1 MKVSGNHGSG
11 RGRNRTSGIIVGV
24 LLGLVLI
31 AALVYLADVMLSK
44 DRIPR
49 GTTVGG
55 VNISNMTHEE
65 ARRTL
70 ETELHSVYTEPVTVV
85 AGEATTQFDPAT
97 SGLGI
102 DWEAT
107 AAGVPEQSWNPVAR
121 ITGLFTE
128 TEAPIVSIVDP
139 VLFGPTLDRMV
150 GELYREPVTGSVA
163 IDNGA
168 VVSAPSLEGQAVD
181 RGVLEDR
188 VTDYWLDPEGV
199 EIEPFAVPAP
209 IGQDRI
215 EELVDGPAAR
225 AVSGPF
231 VVRGDDGVQGVLP
244 VERMGEIVT
253 FPEIDGDIRVEVNR
267 ELAQEIL
274 AEPLAETETEPKN
287 AQISFTSGSRVVTP
301 EVNGHEIDWEQTLV
315 DLEAGLVGDGPREID
330 AVYVDK
336 LATFTATDAQ
346 AATFN
351 EVMGEFTTTGFSSAS
366 GTNIRLT
373 AEMVNGAV
381 VSPGDTFSLNN
392 FTGPRGAAQGF
403 VDSGIILEGRSGT
416 AIGGGISQFATTL
429 YNAYYFAGLEDI
441 THTPHSYY
449 ISRYPAGREATI
461 YDGAIDLQF
470 RNDTPYPVMIETEM
484 GGNSV
489 TVRIKGVNIRE
500 VQSINNG
507 RWAPTQPKTL
517 RVSDD
522 ECIPSS
528 GAPGFTTSDTRVIR
542 DLAGNE
548 LTRET
553 VTTVYDPQPN
563 VICS

>member
-1 MKVSGNHGSG
+1 M
-11 RGRNRTSGIIVGV
+11 

-65 ARRTL
+65 ARQTL
-70 ETELHSVYTEPVTVV
+70 ETELHSVYTEPVTVI

-107 AAGVPEQSWNPVAR
+107 AAGVPEQSWNPIAR

-139 VLFGPTLDRMV
+139 VLFGPTLDRMM
-150 GELYREPVTGSVA
+150 GELYREPVTGNVA

-168 VVSAPSLEGQAVD
+168 VVSNPSLEGQAVD
-181 RGVLEDR
+181 RAVLEDR

-199 EIEPFAVPAP
+199 EVEPVAVPAP
-209 IGQDRI
+209 ISQDRI

-231 VVRGDDGVQGVLP
+231 VVRGDEGVQGVLP

-253 FPEIDGDIRVEVNR
+253 FPAIDGDIRVEVNR

-301 EVNGHEIDWEQTLV
+301 EVDGHEIDWDQTLA
-315 DLEAGLVGDGPREID
+315 DLEAGLVWDGPREVD
-330 AVYVDK
+330 AVYVDTV
-336 LATFTATDAQ
+336 ATFTAADAQ

-351 EVMGEFTTTGFSSAS
+351 EVMGEFTTTGFSPAS

-381 VSPGDTFSLNN
+381 VSPGDVFSLNN

-403 VDSGIILEGRSGT
+403 VDSGIIFEGRSGT

-470 RNDTPYPVMIETEM
+470 RNDTPYPVMIEAEM
-484 GGNSV
+484 GDNSV

-507 RWAPTQPKTL
+507 RWAPTQPSTL

-548 LTRET
+548 ITRET

>member
-1 MKVSGNHGSG
+1 M
-11 RGRNRTSGIIVGV
+11 
-24 LLGLVLI
+24 LI
-31 AALVYLADVMLSK
+31 ATLVYLADVMLSK

-55 VNISNMTHEE
+55 VDISNMTHEE

-70 ETELHSVYTEPVTVV
+70 ETELHAVYTEPVTVI

-107 AAGVPEQSWNPVAR
+107 AAGVPEQSWNPIAR
-121 ITGLFTE
+121 IAGLFTE

-139 VLFGPTLDRMV
+139 VLFGPALDRMM
-150 GELYREPVTGSVA
+150 GELYREPVTGDVA
-163 IDNGA
+163 IDNGV
-168 VVSAPSLEGQAVD
+168 VVSNPSLEGQAVD

-199 EIEPFAVPAP
+199 EVEPVTVPAP
-209 IGQDRI
+209 ISQERI

-231 VVRGDDGVQGVLP
+231 VVRGDEGVQGVLP

-253 FPEIDGDIRVEVNR
+253 FPEVDGDIRVEVNR
-267 ELAQEIL
+267 DLAQEIL
-274 AEPLAETETEPKN
+274 AEPLAETETKPKN

-301 EVNGHEIDWEQTLV
+301 EVDGREIDWEQTLE
-315 DLEAGLVGDGPREID
+315 DLEPGLVGDGPREVD
-330 AVYVDK
+330 AVYVDT
-336 LATFTATDAQ
+336 LATFTAADAQ

-351 EVMGEFTTTGFSSAS
+351 EVMGEFTTTGFSPAS

-381 VSPGDTFSLNN
+381 VSPGDIFSLNN

-403 VDSGIILEGRSGT
+403 VDSGIIFEGRSGT

-484 GGNSV
+484 GDNSV

-548 LTRET
+548 ITRET

-563 VICS
+563 VICT

>member
-1 MKVSGNHGSG
+1 M
-11 RGRNRTSGIIVGV
+11 

-65 ARRTL
+65 ARQTL
-70 ETELHSVYTEPVTVV
+70 ETELHSVYTEPVTVI

-107 AAGVPEQSWNPVAR
+107 AAGVPEQSWNPITR

-139 VLFGPTLDRMV
+139 VLFGPTLDRMM
-150 GELYREPVTGSVA
+150 GELYREPVTGNVA

-168 VVSAPSLEGQAVD
+168 VVSNPSLEGQAVD
-181 RGVLEDR
+181 RAVLEDR

-199 EIEPFAVPAP
+199 EVEPVAVPAP
-209 IGQDRI
+209 ISQDRI

-231 VVRGDDGVQGVLP
+231 VVRGDEGVQGVLP
-244 VERMGEIVT
+244 VEQMGEIVT

-301 EVNGHEIDWEQTLV
+301 EVDGHEIDWDQTLA
-315 DLEAGLVGDGPREID
+315 DLEAGLVWDGPREVD
-330 AVYVDK
+330 AVYVDTV
-336 LATFTATDAQ
+336 ATFTAADAQ

-351 EVMGEFTTTGFSSAS
+351 EVMGEFTTTGFSPAS

-381 VSPGDTFSLNN
+381 VSPGDVFSLNN

-484 GGNSV
+484 GDNSV

-517 RVSDD
+517 RVSDS

-548 LTRET
+548 ITRET

>member
-1 MKVSGNHGSG
+1 M
-11 RGRNRTSGIIVGV
+11 

-70 ETELHSVYTEPVTVV
+70 ETELHSVYTEPVTVI

-107 AAGVPEQSWNPVAR
+107 AAGVPEQSWNPIAR
-121 ITGLFTE
+121 LTGLFTE

-150 GELYREPVTGSVA
+150 GELYREPVTGNVA

-168 VVSAPSLEGQAVD
+168 VVSNPSLEGQAVD
-181 RGVLEDR
+181 RAVLEDR
-188 VTDYWLDPEGV
+188 ITDYWLDPEGV
-199 EIEPFAVPAP
+199 EVEPVTVPAP
-209 IGQDRI
+209 ISQDRI

-231 VVRGDDGVQGVLP
+231 VVRGDEGVQSVLP
-244 VERMGEIVT
+244 VERMGEIVS
-253 FPEIDGDIRVEVNR
+253 FPEVDGDIRVEVNR
-267 ELAQEIL
+267 EVAQQIL

-301 EVNGHEIDWEQTLV
+301 EIDGREIDWDQTLA
-315 DLEAGLVGDGPREID
+315 DLEAGLVGDGPREVD
-330 AVYVDK
+330 AVYVDT
-336 LATFTATDAQ
+336 LATFTAADAQ

-351 EVMGEFTTTGFSSAS
+351 EVMGEFTTTGFSPAS

-381 VSPGDTFSLNN
+381 VSPGDVFSLNN

-403 VDSGIILEGRSGT
+403 VDSGIIFEGRSGT

-429 YNAYYFAGLEDI
+429 YNAYYFAGLENI

-484 GGNSV
+484 GDNSV

-507 RWAPTQPKTL
+507 RWAPTQPSTL
-517 RVSDD
+517 RISND

-548 LTRET
+548 ITRET

>member
-1 MKVSGNHGSG
+1 MKVSGKHGSG
-11 RGRNRTSGIIVGV
+11 SGRNRTSGIVVGV
-24 LLGLVLI
+24 LLGLMLI

-55 VNISNMTHEE
+55 VNISNMTNGE

-70 ETELHSVYTEPVTVV
+70 ETELHSVYTEPVTVI

-107 AAGVPEQSWNPVAR
+107 AAGVPEQSWNPITR
-121 ITGLFTE
+121 IAGLFTE

-150 GELYREPVTGSVA
+150 GELYREPVSGSVA
-163 IDNGA
+163 IDNGD
-168 VVSAPSLEGQAVD
+168 VISTPSIEGQAVD
-181 RGVLEDR
+181 RAVLEDR

-199 EIEPFAVPAP
+199 EVEPFAVPAP
-209 IGQDRI
+209 ISQDRI
-215 EELVDGPAAR
+215 DELVDGPAAR

-231 VVRGDDGVQGVLP
+231 VVRGEDGVQGVLP
-244 VERMGEIVT
+244 VERMGELVT
-253 FPEIDGDIRVEVNR
+253 FPEVDGDIRVEVNR
-267 ELAQEIL
+267 DLAQEIL

-287 AQISFTSGSRVVTP
+287 AQISFTSGSRVVIP

-315 DLEAGLVGDGPREID
+315 DLEAGVVGDGPREVD

-336 LATFTATDAQ
+336 LATFTTADAQ

-351 EVMGEFTTTGFSSAS
+351 EVMGEFTTTGFSPAS

-373 AEMVNGAV
+373 AEMVDSAV
-381 VSPGDTFSLNN
+381 VSPGDIFSLNN
-392 FTGPRGAAQGF
+392 YTGPRGAAQGF
-403 VDSGIILEGRSGT
+403 VDSGIIFEGRSGT
-416 AIGGGISQFATTL
+416 AVGGGISQFATTL

-470 RNDTPYPVMIETEM
+470 RNDTPYPVMIDTEM
-484 GGNSV
+484 GDNSV

-507 RWAPTQPKTL
+507 RWATTQPQTL
-517 RVSDD
+517 RVSDA

-548 LTRET
+548 ITRET

-563 VICS
+563 VICT